1 MKRFLFLFL
10 MFSFFSNAQKIIVYQ
25 INADWNKH
33 HTLELNLKNCK
44 YILADIE
51 QIAPQVKK
59 NILSLPAILIYKDGR
74 NRRQYMGGI
83 DLKLDV
89 TEKEIQ
95 EFINELKND

>member
-1 MKRFLFLFL
+1 MKRILILLLFYSVFA
-10 MFSFFSNAQKIIVYQ
+10 NAQKVIVYQ

-33 HTLELNLKNCK
+33 HTLDLNLKNCK

-51 QIAPQVKK
+51 QIAPKIRESIV
-59 NILSLPAILIYKDGR
+59 SLPAILIYKEGR

-95 EFINELKND
+95 QFINELNND